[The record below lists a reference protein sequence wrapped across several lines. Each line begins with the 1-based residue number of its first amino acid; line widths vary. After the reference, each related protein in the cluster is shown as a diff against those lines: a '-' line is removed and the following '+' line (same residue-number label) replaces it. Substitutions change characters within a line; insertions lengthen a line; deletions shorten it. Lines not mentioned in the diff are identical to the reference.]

1 METNTNTTNDT
12 AGIRAIDATQQAALL
27 CPLPAEAVSPHPTKK
42 FLSTIKSIYVTERLN
57 EVFGTGA
64 WRIETEIVEKQER
77 MVVVKLKFSIP
88 DYGIYYECYGGNDNS
103 DLGDAY
109 KGATTDAITK
119 VASWL
124 GIGSDVFKGKYSNGQ
139 APAAQS
145 ARTAQPA
152 ANNTPAS
159 KPAATPAPA
168 AAPARK
174 RITMEQLDDAIIC
187 DQLMKWMYNFLTTTG
202 YAADFDPGA
211 RLLKSCD
218 ADAEVVER
226 FSALFESY
234 RQARKNAK

>member
-1 METNTNTTNDT
+1 MDTNTTT
-12 AGIRAIDATQQAALL
+12 TGIRMIDATQQAALL
-27 CPLPAEAVSPHPTKK
+27 RPLPAEAVSPHPTKK

-64 WRIETEIVEKQER
+64 WRIETENVDKQDR

-88 DYGIYYECYGGNDNS
+88 DYGIYYECYGGNDNP

-124 GIGSDVFKGKYSNGQ
+124 GIGADVFKGKYSNGQ
-139 APAAQS
+139 APAGAP
-145 ARTAQPA
+145 ARTAP
-152 ANNTPAS
+152 
-159 KPAATPAPA
+159 
-168 AAPARK
+168 APARK
-174 RITMEQLDDAIIC
+174 RITMAQLDDAIVC
-187 DQLMKWMYNFLTTTG
+187 DQLMKWMYGFLTTAG
-202 YAADFDPGA
+202 YAADFDPGS
-211 RLLKSCD
+211 RLLKFYEAD
-218 ADAEVVER
+218 ADVVDR